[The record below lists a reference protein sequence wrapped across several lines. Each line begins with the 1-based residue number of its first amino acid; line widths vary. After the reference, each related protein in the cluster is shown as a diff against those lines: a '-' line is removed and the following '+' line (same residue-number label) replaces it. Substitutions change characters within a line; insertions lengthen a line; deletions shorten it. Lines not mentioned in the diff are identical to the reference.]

1 MLGKYHLCLDFIV
14 LYRKIAKTEYEVVN
28 KGNNTYKSNI
38 DLLMRKVIYLLIL
51 SLLVIYAPEKVYSQF
66 LYFGPSL
73 GVSLPANDY
82 VGSTKGYYNGDS
94 YGLKFGVN
102 FGAEARIVTPFVNIK
117 GFYRYNL
124 FKNTGDA
131 LLDVGRIQIKQYIS
145 EFGIGP
151 EFMLTIP
158 KVPVKPH
165 VEAMF
170 IYSVFSGST
179 DFRAVPYVPDGF
191 YDMVSESRMGIGLG
205 AGAEI
210 KLKKL
215 NFSIDVNVRYNYLNF
230 LENSFSGG
238 EDRLSSYIYLNDK
251 TDPMYNGTDINH
263 PVGSDRAIS
272 LFQFNVSIIY
282 GVNF

>member
-1 MLGKYHLCLDFIV
+1 
-14 LYRKIAKTEYEVVN
+14 
-28 KGNNTYKSNI
+28 
-38 DLLMRKVIYLLIL
+38 MRIVIYLFILTLIIA
-51 SLLVIYAPEKVYSQF
+51 SFSQKVYSQF
-66 LYFGPSL
+66 LYFGPSI
-73 GVSLPANDY
+73 GATLPTADY
-82 VGSTKGYYNGDS
+82 AGSTRGYYMGGS

-102 FGAEARIVTPFVNIK
+102 FGAEARIITPFVNIK

-124 FKNTGDA
+124 FKNTGEA
-131 LLDVGRIQIKQYIS
+131 ELGVGRIQIKQYIS

-151 EFMLTIP
+151 EYMIQIP
-158 KVPVKPH
+158 RVPVKPH
-165 VEAMF
+165 IEAVF

-179 DFRAVPYVPDGF
+179 DFRAVPYVQDGF
-191 YDMVSESRMGIGLG
+191 YDMVSTSRMGIGLG

-238 EDRLSSYIYLNDK
+238 EERISSYIHLNDK
-251 TDPMYNGTDINH
+251 ADPLYNKTDVNH

-272 LFQFNVSIIY
+272 IIQFNVSVIY